1 MKNIVFD
8 HVDKAYGKNVI
19 VKDLNLEIKEGERL
33 ILLGPSGCGKSTTLR
48 MIAGL
53 EDITAGT
60 ISMNGMVMNE
70 VPSGK
75 RNVSMV
81 FQNYALFPHMR
92 VENNI
97 TYGLKVHK
105 TDPQEINT
113 RLEEVLN
120 MLDLKGLEKRR
131 PKDLS
136 GGQRQR
142 VALARAVVK
151 RSDYFLLD
159 EPLSNLDAQLRLRAR
174 KELVKIHEMYHQTL
188 IYVTHDQ
195 IEAMTVGQRIALM
208 NQGKLQML
216 DTPSNVYHRPANVFT
231 AKFIGSPSM
240 NITET
245 SYIDGQLKIGDQ
257 WIALP
262 DMWKKQTAK
271 QNTGRLY
278 FGIRPEHVKL
288 STQKIDHAL
297 TGTVKYVEDYGNRS
311 GAYVDIGGVEFIAV
325 GEENIPQAG
334 TKVYFYPDFDR
345 IHLFDYETEKSI
357 GYPDCLNKEKTDE
370 NNDQYEYVSGM

>member
-1 MKNIVFD
+1 
-8 HVDKAYGKNVI
+8 
-19 VKDLNLEIKEGERL
+19 
-33 ILLGPSGCGKSTTLR
+33 
-48 MIAGL
+48 
-53 EDITAGT
+53 
-60 ISMNGMVMNE
+60 
-70 VPSGK
+70 
-75 RNVSMV
+75 
-81 FQNYALFPHMR
+81 
-92 VENNI
+92 
-97 TYGLKVHK
+97 
-105 TDPQEINT
+105 
-113 RLEEVLN
+113 
-120 MLDLKGLEKRR
+120 
-131 PKDLS
+131 
-136 GGQRQR
+136 
-142 VALARAVVK
+142 
-151 RSDYFLLD
+151 
-159 EPLSNLDAQLRLRAR
+159 
-174 KELVKIHEMYHQTL
+174 
-188 IYVTHDQ
+188 
-195 IEAMTVGQRIALM
+195 
-208 NQGKLQML
+208 
-216 DTPSNVYHRPANVFT
+216 
-231 AKFIGSPSM
+231 M